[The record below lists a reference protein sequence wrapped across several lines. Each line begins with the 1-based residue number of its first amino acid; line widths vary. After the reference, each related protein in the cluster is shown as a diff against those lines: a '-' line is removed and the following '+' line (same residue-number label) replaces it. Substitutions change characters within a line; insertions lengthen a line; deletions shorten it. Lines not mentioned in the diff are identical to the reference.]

1 MNCVHLQLH
10 NSSITGMAELDGK
23 LVTASLDGTVKM
35 WMLPENTKSSQ
46 NGGECRL
53 SQLGEF
59 STASGAPMTC
69 LHAMSSRIRPL
80 SSSSGSISKELP
92 METNEIISVARK
104 RKRKGEDMQSGSQHY
119 LGQRLSTSGIIVVRD
134 RFLKE
139 SCKFWWLFR
148 LVSPEKVNFTILL
161 LVNCIF

>member
-1 MNCVHLQLH
+1 MNCLHLQLH

-35 WMLPENTKSSQ
+35 WMLPENAGSNSSS
-46 NGGECRL
+46 NGECRL

-69 LHAMSSRIRPL
+69 LHAMSSRFRPL

-104 RKRKGEDMQSGSQHY
+104 RKRKGEDMKPGSQHY
-119 LGQRLSTSGIIVVRD
+119 LGQRLSTSGIIVAGDIAGGVYIIRAKT
-134 RFLKE
+134 LTK
-139 SCKFWWLFR
+139 
-148 LVSPEKVNFTILL
+148 
-161 LVNCIF
+161 